1 MSTNLRPD
9 VVWWDDTRKKI
20 CLVELTICFESS
32 FQNAAERK
40 KIKYEEVVE
49 RARASGYTATFILLE
64 VGSKGIKNPHGFDCL
79 KKVFNITKRDY
90 ATLLVQL
97 SQIAIT
103 ESFKI
108 WCMRNADHQNDCT

>member
-1 MSTNLRPD
+1 MRPD

-20 CLVELTICFESS
+20 CLVELTICFES

-64 VGSKGIKNPHGFDCL
+64 VGSRGIINPHGFDCL

-90 ATLLVQL
+90 TTLLVQL
-97 SQIAIT
+97 S
-103 ESFKI
+103 
-108 WCMRNADHQNDCT
+108 